1 MEHGFF
7 YVKNHGIPEELME
20 GVFRESKRFFNLPLE
35 DKMDSLHRDF
45 LGYTPLYAE
54 KLDTSLTTIGF
65 AHVFTFCIWLSEQSG
80 SLDLSF
86 MGFETITKQLVYI
99 FLGSLGTKLINN

>member
-20 GVFRESKRFFNLPLE
+20 GVFRESKRFFNLQLE

-65 AHVFTFCIWLSEQSG
+65 AHVLTFCIWISEQIR
-80 SLDLSF
+80 SLEHEYVKLD
-86 MGFETITKQLVYI
+86 GFPT
-99 FLGSLGTKLINN
+99 

>member
-45 LGYTPLYAE
+45 HGYTPLYAE